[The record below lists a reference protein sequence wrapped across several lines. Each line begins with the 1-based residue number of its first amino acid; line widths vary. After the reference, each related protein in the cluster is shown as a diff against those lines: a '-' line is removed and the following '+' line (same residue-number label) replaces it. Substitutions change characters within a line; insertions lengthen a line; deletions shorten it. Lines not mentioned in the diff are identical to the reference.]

1 MKMKNKSTITK
12 NILLLLTVFLLENS
26 CTTPIKAPIVKD
38 LIERGRTDNLFY
50 KLENRDTVKVAYLGG
65 SITAQP
71 GWRVYSMDWFKGN
84 YPETEIVEIHAAIGG
99 TGSPFGVYRVNDH
112 VLQYK
117 PDLVFVE
124 FAVND
129 ASTPPEKITP
139 SMEGIVH
146 QIWQQNPETDI
157 CFIYTIKEDFIP
169 VYQKDSLPSSIITME
184 KIADHYQIPSIN
196 FGPEVLRR
204 VTSRKVLFK
213 GDEAAKDTIDVF
225 SPDGVHP
232 YPESGHK
239 IYRDIFVKAFSQLK
253 AKSENTIAAHKIKDP
268 LSNPL
273 VNARMMSWKA
283 VSSGS
288 ELTPINIAGHSVF
301 DGFAKYFDSI
311 GEGQPGDSVS
321 FTFQGKGFG
330 FFDVIGPGTGSLSI
344 TIDGKEQN
352 FSRFDKYC
360 TYWRISYKTYENLE
374 NGVHQVTIKVL
385 NNPIDKK
392 AILAQRNNTMENEDD
407 FETINWYLAKLML
420 DGELLQ

>member
-1 MKMKNKSTITK
+1 
-12 NILLLLTVFLLENS
+12 
-26 CTTPIKAPIVKD
+26 
-38 LIERGRTDNLFY
+38 
-50 KLENRDTVKVAYLGG
+50 
-65 SITAQP
+65 
-71 GWRVYSMDWFKGN
+71 
-84 YPETEIVEIHAAIGG
+84 
-99 TGSPFGVYRVNDH
+99 
-112 VLQYK
+112 
-117 PDLVFVE
+117 
-124 FAVND
+124 
-129 ASTPPEKITP
+129 
-139 SMEGIVH
+139 MEGIVH